1 MQSLSLFD
9 TRQPGDLPAPDPSLR
24 ESLPLPGAD
33 LHYYPHFHDA
43 RTASRL
49 LAYFLREVP
58 WRQDRIRIAGKLMDV
73 PRLQAWYGD
82 KGSGYGY
89 SGISLTPLPWTQE
102 LQEIR
107 ETLKRITG
115 LAFNSVLLN
124 LYRNGRD
131 SVAWHSDDEAE
142 LGPDPCIASLSY
154 GAARKLEIRPVD
166 RSLGGRQSLVLG
178 DGSLLLMGKGFQR
191 YWQHQVPK
199 VPHLD
204 APRVNLTFRYIR
216 TMA

>member
-9 TRQPGDLPAPDPSLR
+9 TLQPGDLPAPESTLR
-24 ESLPLPGAD
+24 ELLSLPGAD

-43 RTASRL
+43 QRAAYL
-49 LAYFLREVP
+49 LAHFLRDVP
-58 WRQDRIRIAGKLMDV
+58 WRQDRIRIAGRLMDV

-89 SGISLTPLPWTQE
+89 SGISLRPLPWTPV

-107 ETLKRITG
+107 ETLQATTG
-115 LAFNSVLLN
+115 LTFNSVLLN

-154 GAARKLEIRPVD
+154 GAVRKLEIRPLD
-166 RSLGGRQSLVLG
+166 RTVGRKQSLELG
-178 DGSLLLMGKGFQR
+178 DGSLLLMGKGFQQH
-191 YWQHQVPK
+191 WQHQVPK
-199 VPHLD
+199 VPDLHT
-204 APRVNLTFRYIR
+204 PRVNLTFRYIR

>member
-1 MQSLSLFD
+1 MQSLPLFD
-9 TRQPGDLPAPDPSLR
+9 TRKTGELPAPASSSR
-24 ESLPLPGAD
+24 ELLPLPGAD
-33 LHYYPHFHDA
+33 LYYYPHFHDA
-43 RTASRL
+43 QKAAQL
-49 LAYFLREVP
+49 LVHFLNEVP
-58 WRQDRIRIAGKLMDV
+58 WRQDRIRIAGRLIDV
-73 PRLQAWYGD
+73 PRLQAWFGD

-89 SGISLTPLPWTQE
+89 SGISLTPLPWTPV

-107 ETLKRITG
+107 EKVQTTTG

-154 GAARKLEIRPVD
+154 GAERKLEIRPLD
-166 RSLGGRQSLVLG
+166 RNQGGRQALLLG

-191 YWQHQVPK
+191 HWQHQVPK